1 MYALLAL
8 VSALITAG
16 SFYFYVGRGE
26 GNILYFILAIIFLVL
41 TLIFG
46 GLFLSGRV
54 NRTED
59 IHITE

>member
-16 SFYFYVGRGE
+16 SFYWYVQSGDQR
-26 GNILYFILAIIFLVL
+26 LYFVISIIFLIL
-41 TLIFG
+41 TLVFG

-54 NRTED
+54 NKTDD

>member
-1 MYALLAL
+1 MKALLAL
-8 VSALITAG
+8 ICAIITG
-16 SFYFYVGRGE
+16 VSFYMYTNSADNKLWFAV
-26 GNILYFILAIIFLVL
+26 AIVFLIL

-54 NRTED
+54 NKGED